1 LQAVALAA
9 TKLLGSQGM
18 MLNLQAKGQ
27 MSAAHLGAKLVLI
40 INFDLAKPVMFLEE
54 SLWA

>member
-1 LQAVALAA
+1 
-9 TKLLGSQGM
+9 M